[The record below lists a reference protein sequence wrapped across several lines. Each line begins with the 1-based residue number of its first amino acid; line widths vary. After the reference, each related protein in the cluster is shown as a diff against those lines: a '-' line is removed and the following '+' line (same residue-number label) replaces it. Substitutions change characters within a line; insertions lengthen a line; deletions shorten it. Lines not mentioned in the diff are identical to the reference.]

1 MQTGLPTQS
10 LVWVEDQPVPTPLSS
25 VVPGLRVLCVDQES
39 WLPKYVEVTT
49 ASQGA
54 SAGPEGPNKLV
65 NVTLE
70 DDTTLE
76 LCENHPIFTGSL
88 YNRGKSDVTA
98 ARDLK
103 PLTHT
108 VAVLKVVHVPVKSV
122 APKAGRQQATPT
134 AAVQVKEPNRH
145 AIVSAPP
152 ANAAGKAQHR
162 FAGMAVG
169 STGLKPQQA
178 AAPPTAKPAGPTTLS
193 GLMMNGLRV
202 KNTFL
207 DIPTDGLSDS
217 LSASS
222 GMFKPGVGVPAL
234 GSGQPVQ
241 VSVPQVKKRQ
251 VVRSNSAPPAMV
263 TDPSDDDKSDALLD
277 VPMQISEVLQAASN
291 PFVPADS
298 IFTTPYGGSK
308 TVAVTRNEDGGSKVS
323 FSCSSFASW
332 NSHASQGSGA
342 GTSRIVQVGL
352 QPNSAANDPANRE
365 ARLGELLEVR
375 AAGLSSIGSAQ
386 HDHGNCRPC
395 KFHHLKGG
403 EPCWKQGFCD
413 RCHETSHAP
422 AQRMI
427 RRSRRGGAR
436 RQNGAAGELP
446 GAQGDAAL
454 PGPAPSGRVTMTE
467 L

>member
-76 LCENHPIFTGSL
+76 PCESYPIFTWSL
-88 YNRGKSDVTA
+88 YKPGKSDVTA

-122 APKAGRQQATPT
+122 APKAGRQQATAT

-152 ANAAGKAQHR
+152 AKAAGRAQHR
-162 FAGMAVG
+162 FAAMAVG

-178 AAPPTAKPAGPTTLS
+178 AAPAPANPAFPTTLS

-207 DIPTDGLSDS
+207 DIATDGLLDS
-217 LSASS
+217 LSASN
-222 GMFKPGVGVPAL
+222 GMLKPGVGVPAL
-234 GSGQPVQ
+234 GGGQPVQ
-241 VSVPQVKKRQ
+241 VSVPEVKNRQ
-251 VVRSNSAPPAMV
+251 VDRSNSAPPANAR
-263 TDPSDDDKSDALLD
+263 SDALQD
-277 VPMQISEVLQAASN
+277 VPMQISAVLQAANN

-298 IFTTPYGGSK
+298 VFTTPYGGSR
-308 TVAVTRNEDGGSKVS
+308 TVAVPMYEDGSP
-323 FSCSSFASW
+323 FSCSSVGSW

-342 GTSRIVQVGL
+342 GTSRTVQVGL
-352 QPNSAANDPANRE
+352 MNQNPNSLANDPASRE

-446 GAQGDAAL
+446 GAPGDAAL
-454 PGPAPSGRVTMTE
+454 PEPSPTGRVTTTE